1 MIENEKETDEGMYV
15 KQSSRSLEM
24 NVMCE
29 SHWVEGKCGGGNTN
43 AAVVGTETAWR
54 EWDRETVVI

>member
-1 MIENEKETDEGMYV
+1 MIKNENETDEGMYV

-29 SHWVEGKCGGGNTN
+29 LHWVKGKCGGGNTN
-43 AAVVGTETAWR
+43 GAVMGTETA
-54 EWDRETVVI
+54 VACMG

>member
-1 MIENEKETDEGMYV
+1 MIENENETDEGMYV

-43 AAVVGTETAWR
+43 GSVMGTETA
-54 EWDRETVVI
+54 VK